1 MFDFPLNLR
10 YWHICTRIVPIVLAL
25 SICSYACKSV
35 PSADLPRIKEPDF
48 SISSIR
54 IMQAELINTRFFV
67 RLHIDNPNP
76 FPVTLSSFSYKLYGS
91 GLFWAEGTDRDMWTV
106 PALESAE
113 KELFLVMNF
122 IDTRR
127 DLLDRVIA
135 MQWVSY
141 QFTGMVIIN
150 APDMPVFTK
159 NFDLRG
165 ESEVTR

>member
-1 MFDFPLNLR
+1 
-10 YWHICTRIVPIVLAL
+10 
-25 SICSYACKSV
+25 
-35 PSADLPRIKEPDF
+35 
-48 SISSIR
+48 
-54 IMQAELINTRFFV
+54 MQAELINTRFFV
-67 RLHIDNPNP
+67 RLRIDNPNP

-91 GLFWAEGTDRDMWTV
+91 GLFWAEGIDTSEWIV
-106 PALESAE
+106 PAMESSE
-113 KELFLVMNF
+113 KELFLIMNF
-122 IDTRR
+122 IETRR

-141 QFTGMVIIN
+141 QFTGMVEIN

>member
-1 MFDFPLNLR
+1 MLDRRLFRYLNTLV
-10 YWHICTRIVPIVLAL
+10 WLIILVL
-25 SICSYACKSV
+25 CCCFYACKSTSSV
-35 PSADLPRIKEPDF
+35 GFPRIEEPDF

-67 RLHIDNPNP
+67 RLRIDNPNP
-76 FPVTLSSFSYKLYGS
+76 FPVTLSSFSYRLYGS
-91 GLFWAEGTDRDMWTV
+91 GLFWAEGTDRDNWTV
-106 PALESAE
+106 PAMESAE

-135 MQWVSY
+135 MQWVAY
-141 QFTGMVIIN
+141 QFSGTVEIQTPGK
-150 APDMPVFTK
+150 PVFIK
-159 NFDLRG
+159 RFDLRG